1 MFEILEH
8 LAVLNTRSTQ
18 CALIHIGEGAV
29 SNSNT
34 VFQFKTLPEW
44 YEIVNKYKPEVVW
57 SDGDWEATD
66 EYWQAKEFISW
77 LYNDR

>member
-1 MFEILEH
+1 MVI
-8 LAVLNTRSTQ
+8 R
-18 CALIHIGEGAV
+18 
-29 SNSNT
+29 SNT

>member
-1 MFEILEH
+1 M
-8 LAVLNTRSTQ
+8 LNTRSTQ
-18 CALIHIGEGAV
+18 NALIGELSCGNI
-29 SNSNT
+29 SSNT